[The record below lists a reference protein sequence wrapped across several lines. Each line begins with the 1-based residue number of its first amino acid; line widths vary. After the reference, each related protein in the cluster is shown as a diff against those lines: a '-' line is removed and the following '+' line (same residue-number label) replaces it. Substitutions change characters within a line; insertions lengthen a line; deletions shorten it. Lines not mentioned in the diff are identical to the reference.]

1 MYSPEVALE
10 SIFATA
16 QNSFS
21 QMVGNIREY
30 FPSLKNGLQ
39 GTIDHLA
46 NLKEVPKDIAN
57 ILNNNFLT
65 SEQKQLNLQ
74 DFKKVKI
81 QIPEGFS
88 GNLYDYAGF
97 LDRSWDFIHL
107 KGIIQL
113 DVLYAQLASFAS
125 NKESKI
131 SLVDNSKD
139 YMVTD
144 AALKELIK
152 ESTTYFGGRRHTS
165 SSSELGI
172 HFMDFSQVEQTNA
185 AAVKL
190 AKQQSSAL
198 TKDLLDKAKRIA
210 SVLDIIIRDAQNHD
224 TDKASHEAVKSLAAA
239 VYTMAE
245 VLEFYSVTCYRVT
258 ELCFVMK
265 ENKAVIAKI
274 V

>member
-39 GTIDHLA
+39 GTIDHLT

-107 KGIIQL
+107 KGILQL

-131 SLVDNSKD
+131 SLIDNSKD
-139 YMVTD
+139 FMVTD

-190 AKQQSSAL
+190 AKQQSSTL

-210 SVLDIIIRDAQNHD
+210 SVLDIIIGDAQNHD

-265 ENKAVIAKI
+265 ENKTVIAKI